1 MEPARAHLLISGRVQ
16 GVCFRAYAEE
26 EAQSLGLKGWVK
38 NLLDGRVEVV
48 CEGEKDD
55 VERFVE
61 WCHQG
66 PPGALVRDID
76 VGWETVTDE
85 FDAFTIEYGH

>member
-61 WCHQG
+61 WCHNG
-66 PPGALVRDID
+66 PPGARVRDID
-76 VGWETVTDE
+76 VSWETVGGE
-85 FDAFTIEYGH
+85 FDAFTIEYGD